1 MGIQSGSQR
10 VLTQYY
16 DRRHTRER
24 TIQTAQNILDAGLL
38 LVCDFIGYNPLI
50 KEEDNIETLEL
61 ICDLPKPWGI
71 IKFNPMAFYDG
82 YRLTEIA
89 EREGVMDQLERPKG
103 VHAYQAKITNDL
115 IFWEYILTL
124 GHFEGFTKEKIMD
137 LVHDQYIRE
146 NPQILEQMVTALYK
160 ATYLDSNPVV
170 NKDNYIHNLRD
181 ELAMY
186 EKSRILQA
194 YRKVKSLV
202 A

>member
-1 MGIQSGSQR
+1 
-10 VLTQYY
+10 
-16 DRRHTRER
+16 
-24 TIQTAQNILDAGLL
+24 
-38 LVCDFIGYNPLI
+38 
-50 KEEDNIETLEL
+50 
-61 ICDLPKPWGI
+61 
-71 IKFNPMAFYDG
+71 
-82 YRLTEIA
+82 
-89 EREGVMDQLERPKG
+89 
-103 VHAYQAKITNDL
+103 
-115 IFWEYILTL
+115 
-124 GHFEGFTKEKIMD
+124 MD